1 MKSKKLLYLDLQ
13 EYFMFGVRVRSV
25 IIVCLILIVLSIPAS
40 AQVIQKIGKYTVYA
54 HSSNDDN
61 NTSIGPVYTGGAT
74 NTLTFWDLPLWIQ
87 LSVVT
92 SGLIALLLS
101 FPIVFSVIKKIQSR
115 SKTLLENPQR
125 NTIYEYVKKNPGVHM
140 ASIVSK
146 LKMNLG
152 TFRYHLQV
160 LNDRKLVSIMYD
172 GKYIRIFPNAG
183 SISDIDKMILANL
196 NNETKRKI
204 IKTVIENPGINAS
217 FIADNVGMSLS
228 NTMKYTRQL
237 NHAGLIINEHQSG
250 NSRYYIN
257 KEIQPNISRL
267 LDAKTT

>member
-1 MKSKKLLYLDLQ
+1 
-13 EYFMFGVRVRSV
+13 MFGVRARSV
-25 IIVCLILIVLSIPAS
+25 IIVGLILIFLSIPVS

-54 HSSNDDN
+54 NSSNDND
-61 NTSIGPVYTGGAT
+61 TSIGLAYTGGAQ
-74 NTLTFWDLPLWIQ
+74 NTVTFWELPLWIQ
-87 LSVVT
+87 VSVLS

-101 FPIVFSVIKKIQSR
+101 LPLVFGVIKKLQSR
-115 SKTLLENPQR
+115 SKALLDNPRR
-125 NTIYEYVKKNPGVHM
+125 NTIYDYVKKNPGVHM

-160 LNDRKLVSIMYD
+160 LNDRKLVTIMHD
-172 GKYIRIFPNAG
+172 GKYIRIFPNAS
-183 SISDIDKMILANL
+183 SIADVDKVILANL

-204 IKTVIENPGINAS
+204 IKTVIENPGINAT

-237 NHAGLIINEHQSG
+237 NHDGLITNEHQFN

-257 KEIQPNISRL
+257 KEIQPNVSRL
-267 LDAKTT
+267 LYAKAK